1 MNIRNTLDRIKHTR
15 ISKSEESEHEK
26 KSHDEM
32 QKKYEQ
38 KKKFHSAHNQDR
50 PKEESAKQKVMKS
63 VMSHGKK
70 FVESSRKRA
79 QEQALNQKQ
88 KKSKKPS
95 TGTRQ
100 GNAPRPEPFNFG
112 FGGNMEQFGYGMF
125 SNKKK
130 SDSKEE
136 PRQQGFSFGFGNSE
150 IPLDEMFDFRNK
162 RDHSKLFKK
171 RKSDVLDNVW
181 NPKDFW
187 N

>member
-1 MNIRNTLDRIKHTR
+1 LGIRDTIDRIKHTR
-15 ISKSEESEHEK
+15 ISKSDESEHEK

-50 PKEESAKQKVMKS
+50 PKEETAKQKVLKS

-100 GNAPRPEPFNFG
+100 SNAPRPQGFNFG
-112 FGGNMEQFGYGMF
+112 FGGNMENFGYEMF

-130 SDSKEE
+130 SDE
-136 PRQQGFSFGFGNSE
+136 PKAFNFGFGQSD

-162 RDHSKLFKK
+162 SDHSKLFKK
-171 RKSDVLDNVW
+171 KKSDVLDNVW

>member
-38 KKKFHSAHNQDR
+38 KKKFHSSHNQDR
-50 PKEESAKQKVMKS
+50 PKEETAKQKVLKS

-112 FGGNMEQFGYGMF
+112 FGQ
-125 SNKKK
+125 
-130 SDSKEE
+130 SD
-136 PRQQGFSFGFGNSE
+136 

>member
-1 MNIRNTLDRIKHTR
+1 MGIRDTIDRIKHTR
-15 ISKSEESEHEK
+15 ISKTEESEHEK

-32 QKKYEQ
+32 AKKYEE
-38 KKKFHSAHNQDR
+38 KKKFHNAHNQNR
-50 PKEESAKQKVMKS
+50 PREESAKQKVLKS

-136 PRQQGFSFGFGNSE
+136 PKSFNFGFGNSE
-150 IPLDEMFDFRNK
+150 IPYDEMFNFRTNS
-162 RDHSKLFKK
+162 DHSKLFKK
-171 RKSDVLDNVW
+171 KKSDSIEEAW